1 MEIKKITFFTKQ
13 LGFSPMEHLRIMGPL
28 KKTPIQIMLGF
39 NDDKLNSEI
48 ISLSQLILFQ
58 RDFPQ
63 DLKLYRQ
70 VIKQAELL
78 KKPVIYDMDDY
89 LLGLPE
95 NHPDRQSNVYA
106 PALLP
111 MLEALITADAVTV
124 STNKLKETLLEYNR
138 NIFVL
143 PNYLDDAF
151 WPLQIPKPRE
161 QKDYLTIGYMG
172 GDSHKPDLEWIAPV
186 LLKLS
191 DVYSE
196 RVHFH
201 FYGVNPP
208 ELLYQS
214 NFVHSTPSRTY
225 NYQEFAADFHNMDVD
240 IFVAPLID
248 NLFNR
253 CKSHIKF
260 LEYTSLGV
268 PGVYS
273 RLEPYSDIVTDTENG
288 LLATSLD
295 EWYTQIVR
303 LIDEP
308 ELGYKL
314 ANNAQNTIKEKWLM
328 SKNAHLWESTYEK
341 ICELNLPQVRRKKI
355 PFEMIQILSDQLD
368 QFHDNLDQTNN
379 ELTKQLTE
387 HKQAIDEL
395 KEKLTAT
402 EDEIL
407 SYALSKS
414 WRLTR
419 PLRMINKL
427 LKGKINDQVG

>member
-1 MEIKKITFFTKQ
+1 MEINQITYITRQ
-13 LGFSPMEHLRIMGPL
+13 PGFSPLEHLRILGPL
-28 KKTPIQIMLGF
+28 KKTSIKILMGLE
-39 NDDKLNSEI
+39 NEKLNYKTI
-48 ISLSQLILFQ
+48 DQGQLIIFQ
-58 RDFPQ
+58 RDFPS
-63 DLKLYRQ
+63 DLELYRQ
-70 VIKQAELL
+70 VVNYAHQLS
-78 KKPVIYDMDDY
+78 KPVIYDLDDH

-95 NHPDRQSNVYA
+95 NHPDRQSNIYA

-111 MLEALITADAVTV
+111 MLEALVTADAVTV
-124 STNKLKETLLEYNR
+124 STNKLKETFLEYNR

-143 PNYLDDAF
+143 PNFFDDAF
-151 WPLQIPKPRE
+151 WPFQIPKSRE

-186 LLKLS
+186 LLKIS
-191 DVYSE
+191 NEYCE
-196 RVHFH
+196 RIHFH
-201 FYGVNPP
+201 FYGVKPP
-208 ELLYQS
+208 ELLDQS
-214 NFVHSTPSRTY
+214 DFVHWTPIKTY
-225 NYQEFAADFHNMDVD
+225 NYQEFAVDFQKMDVD
-240 IFVAPLID
+240 IFIAPLID

-260 LEYTSLGV
+260 LEYTSLGI

-273 RLEPYSDIVTDTENG
+273 RLEPYSEVVNNTENG

-303 LIDEP
+303 LIQEP
-308 ELGYKL
+308 NLGYKL
-314 ANNAQNTIKEKWLM
+314 AENAQRTVKEKWLM

-341 ICELNLPQVRRKKI
+341 ICEINLPQVCRKII

-368 QFHDNLDQTNN
+368 RLHNSLDQTNN

-387 HKQAIDEL
+387 HKQAIDVL

-419 PLRMINKL
+419 PLR
-427 LKGKINDQVG
+427 KIKTLIKEKVND

>member
-1 MEIKKITFFTKQ
+1 
-13 LGFSPMEHLRIMGPL
+13 
-28 KKTPIQIMLGF
+28 
-39 NDDKLNSEI
+39 
-48 ISLSQLILFQ
+48 
-58 RDFPQ
+58 
-63 DLKLYRQ
+63 
-70 VIKQAELL
+70 
-78 KKPVIYDMDDY
+78 
-89 LLGLPE
+89 
-95 NHPDRQSNVYA
+95 
-106 PALLP
+106 
-111 MLEALITADAVTV
+111 
-124 STNKLKETLLEYNR
+124 
-138 NIFVL
+138 
-143 PNYLDDAF
+143 
-151 WPLQIPKPRE
+151 
-161 QKDYLTIGYMG
+161 
-172 GDSHKPDLEWIAPV
+172 
-186 LLKLS
+186 
-191 DVYSE
+191 
-196 RVHFH
+196 
-201 FYGVNPP
+201 
-208 ELLYQS
+208 
-214 NFVHSTPSRTY
+214 
-225 NYQEFAADFHNMDVD
+225 MDVD
-240 IFVAPLID
+240 IFIAPLID

-328 SKNAHLWESTYEK
+328 SKNAHLWMSTYEK
-341 ICELNLPQVRRKKI
+341 ICELNLPQERRKKI

-427 LKGKINDQVG
+427 HKGKINDQVG